1 MNDILFCRSFRF
13 SVIRKSCPSHTDN
26 SGGISSHFLARMI
39 RGNARIVTEA
49 RQELRLEPGDV
60 FYLPT
65 GLRYN
70 SYWYPDQGGEVSW
83 ESYRF
88 KYLPVDTAVKYALQK
103 LEPPSEACGIFDEL
117 ISDPRITPRSVGL
130 FYQIIG
136 LCLPCMLVSDEDKG
150 ESVIE
155 RARAYIS
162 DNPCAA
168 VGDIAR
174 HCGIS
179 ESGLYSLFKRV
190 AGMTPVDMKN
200 LAKANRAAELL
211 ENTSMSVEEISRS
224 LGFCNS
230 SYFRSVLR
238 RCVGKTP
245 SQIRKE
251 ARQI

>member
-1 MNDILFCRSFRF
+1 MNDILFRRSFGF
-13 SVIRKSCPSHTDN
+13 VIIRRSCLSHTDN
-26 SGGISSHFLARMI
+26 SGGISCHFLARMI
-39 RGNARIVTEA
+39 RGHARIVTDSH
-49 RQELRLEPGDV
+49 RELRLEAGDV
-60 FYLPT
+60 FYLPL

-70 SYWYPDQGGEVSW
+70 SYWYPDEGGEVSW

-88 KYLPVDTAVKYALQK
+88 GYLPMDTAVKYDLQRI
-103 LEPPSEACGIFDEL
+103 EPPDEASALLDEL
-117 ISDPRITPRSVGL
+117 ISDPRITPRSVGI
-130 FYQIIG
+130 FYQIMG
-136 LCLPCMLVSDEDKG
+136 LCLPYMQMSEENKG
-150 ESVIE
+150 EYVIE
-155 RARAYIS
+155 KARAYIS
-162 DNPCAA
+162 DAPDAT

-174 HCGIS
+174 HCGVS

-200 LAKANRAAELL
+200 QVKSNRAVELL
-211 ENTSMSVEEISRS
+211 ESTSMSVEEISRV

-251 ARQI
+251 SKQI